1 MLTCL
6 CCKKYVLIQDHRL
19 FCKKQKGRKRKKKR
33 KKKAN
38 AQKLDDN
45 PLTGESSE
53 DVEEQET
60 PVLLDAFRFSPC
72 LYALS
77 QKNKETQEG
86 VFLSQI

>member
-19 FCKKQKGRKRKKKR
+19 FCKKPKGRKRKKKR

>member
-1 MLTCL
+1 MSWYKIIAFFAKSQKEEKE
-6 CCKKYVLIQDHRL
+6 KKE
-19 FCKKQKGRKRKKKR
+19 KEKSKRPEAR
-33 KKKAN
+33 R
-38 AQKLDDN
+38 Q
-45 PLTGESSE
+45 

>member
-1 MLTCL
+1 MSWYKIIAFFAKSQKEEKE
-6 CCKKYVLIQDHRL
+6 KKE
-19 FCKKQKGRKRKKKR
+19 KEKSKRPEAR
-33 KKKAN
+33 R
-38 AQKLDDN
+38 Q
-45 PLTGESSE
+45 

-77 QKNKETQEG
+77 QKNKETQER

>member
-1 MLTCL
+1 MLQEVCL
-6 CCKKYVLIQDHRL
+6 DTRSSPFLQKAKRKK
-19 FCKKQKGRKRKKKR
+19 KKKKR

-72 LYALS
+72 LYVLS

>member
-1 MLTCL
+1 MLQEVCL
-6 CCKKYVLIQDHRL
+6 DTRSSPFL
-19 FCKKQKGRKRKKKR
+19 QKAKRKKK
-33 KKKAN
+33 KKKEKEKSKRPEARR
-38 AQKLDDN
+38 Q
-45 PLTGESSE
+45 

>member
-1 MLTCL
+1 MSWY
-6 CCKKYVLIQDHRL
+6 KIIAFFAKS
-19 FCKKQKGRKRKKKR
+19 QKEEKGKKR
-33 KKKAN
+33 ERKKAN

>member
-1 MLTCL
+1 MLQEVCL
-6 CCKKYVLIQDHRL
+6 DTRSSHFL
-19 FCKKQKGRKRKKKR
+19 QKAKRKK

-38 AQKLDDN
+38 AQQLDDN
-45 PLTGESSE
+45 PLTGESGE
-53 DVEEQET
+53 NEEEQET
-60 PVLLDAFRFSPC
+60 SVLLIAFRFSPC

>member
-19 FCKKQKGRKRKKKR
+19 FCKKPKGRKREKR
-33 KKKAN
+33 ERKKAN
-38 AQKLDDN
+38 AQQLDDN

-53 DVEEQET
+53 DEEEQET
-60 PVLLDAFRFSPC
+60 PVLLIAFRFSPC

-77 QKNKETQEG
+77 QKNKETHEG

>member
-1 MLTCL
+1 MSWY
-6 CCKKYVLIQDHRL
+6 KIIAFFAKS
-19 FCKKQKGRKRKKKR
+19 QKEEKEKKR
-33 KKKAN
+33 ERKKAN

>member
-1 MLTCL
+1 MLQEVCL
-6 CCKKYVLIQDHRL
+6 DTRSSPFL
-19 FCKKQKGRKRKKKR
+19 QKAKRKKKKKKR
-33 KKKAN
+33 ERKKAN

>member
-1 MLTCL
+1 MLQEVCL
-6 CCKKYVLIQDHRL
+6 DTRSSPFLQKAKRKK
-19 FCKKQKGRKRKKKR
+19 KKKKR

-77 QKNKETQEG
+77 QKNKEIQEG